1 MATTTQ
7 PSECPILNAWILLTI
22 NGYRV
27 GNSYIVLEL
36 SRIISSLEPGFTIIS
51 NVFLVAIIYTIWVV
65 LGIPQ
70 CRLLTLQ
77 FIIKHLYIEVTSYV
91 KLFTIL
97 IFIFKIYLVL
107 LYISY
112 TDKKKTTFFRP
123 GFLKQKFT
131 MKRYKLFNESID
143 KHMLIYM

>member
-7 PSECPILNAWILLTI
+7 PSECPILNARILLTI

-51 NVFLVAIIYTIWVV
+51 ISSGDNLHNLSCTGYSTMSVAYFTAY
-65 LGIPQ
+65 
-70 CRLLTLQ
+70 
-77 FIIKHLYIEVTSYV
+77 IIKKLYREVTSYV

-112 TDKKKTTFFRP
+112 TDKKI
-123 GFLKQKFT
+123 
-131 MKRYKLFNESID
+131 YLFSSWAFKPKIHHET
-143 KHMLIYM
+143 L

>member
-70 CRLLTLQ
+70 CRLFTLQ
-77 FIIKHLYIEVTSYV
+77 FIIKNLYREVTSYV

-112 TDKKKTTFFRP
+112 TDRKYTFFRP
-123 GFLKQKFT
+123 GHLKQKFT
-131 MKRYKLFNESID
+131 MKRYKLVNESID

>member
-65 LGIPQ
+65 LGISQ

-77 FIIKHLYIEVTSYV
+77 FIIKNLYREVTSYV

-112 TDKKKTTFFRP
+112 TDKKYTFFRP
-123 GFLKQKFT
+123 GHLKQKFT

>member
-22 NGYRV
+22 NSYRV

-51 NVFLVAIIYTIWVV
+51 ISSGDNLHNLSCTGYSTMSVAYFTAD
-65 LGIPQ
+65 
-70 CRLLTLQ
+70 
-77 FIIKHLYIEVTSYV
+77 IIKNLYREVTSYV

-112 TDKKKTTFFRP
+112 TDKKYTFFRP
-123 GFLKQKFT
+123 GHLKQKFT